1 MADIIA
7 DGRIRAAWVNGSGGI
22 TNIAAPTVAQLN
34 AGILLQETL
43 TPGGL
48 QGLQPETAKIDASSL
63 ASRISLQRNGRAG
76 IDGAML
82 EFKKQDGTDTIYD
95 TLTFGTTGYLVVR
108 KSILQETPWAAGQKV
123 KVYPM
128 ECGELVDVDFEEN
141 TMERYQIP
149 LTLFATWNLRAVVA
163 A

>member
-1 MADIIA
+1 MSDIIA
-7 DGRIRAAWVNGSGGI
+7 DGRTRAAWVTTI
-22 TNIAAPTVAQLN
+22 ANIAAPTVAELT

-43 TPGGL
+43 TPAGL

-63 ASRISLQRNGRAG
+63 ASRITLQRNGRAG

-95 TLTFGTTGYLVVR
+95 TLLFGVTGYLVVR
-108 KSILQETPWAAGQKV
+108 TSILEDVAWAAGQKV
-123 KVYPM
+123 RVYPM
-128 ECGELVDVDFEEN
+128 ECGEVAHVDIEEN
-141 TMERYQIP
+141 TLERYQIP
-149 LTLFATWNLRAVVA
+149 LTLTGAWDLRAVVA

>member
-7 DGRIRAAWVNGSGGI
+7 DAKTRAAWVTTIS
-22 TNIAAPTVAQLN
+22 NIAAPTVAQLN
-34 AGILLQETL
+34 AGILLQSTL
-43 TPGGL
+43 TPAGL

-63 ASRISLQRNGRAG
+63 ASRITLQRNGRAG

-95 TLTFGTTGYLVVR
+95 TLLFGTAGFLVVR
-108 KSILQETPWAAGQKV
+108 TSIDESTAWTAGQKV
-123 KVYPM
+123 RVYPM
-128 ECGELVDVDFEEN
+128 ECGEVIHVDIEEN
-141 TMERYQIP
+141 TLERYQIP
-149 LTLFATWNLRAVVA
+149 LTLTAQWNLRAVVA